1 MKKKKES
8 FMKKKVHQRICIN
21 IQIIICLFILEIDW
35 YRQSDFCE
43 LLWNE
48 NIVINIFIIEK

>member
-1 MKKKKES
+1 
-8 FMKKKVHQRICIN
+8 MKKKVHQRICIN